1 MIKPVCLAEGM
12 SRARAELVKHFCSMK
27 WAEKEFSIIKK
38 KKSSSWSLY
47 VSGKLGFNKNINE
60 VISFVKEL
68 TEEWE

>member
-1 MIKPVCLAEGM
+1 
-12 SRARAELVKHFCSMK
+12 MK
-27 WAEKEFSIIKK
+27 WTEKEFSIIKK